1 MHRLLP
7 CVVLLS
13 VVASVQA
20 QTLYKFIG
28 PDGKVVYSDRP
39 PASGKIEKTLK
50 VQDLPNTALP
60 QKTLAE
66 LAALR
71 KIVKPGAVPMT
82 GVVLFSATW
91 CGYCRQAKAFLA
103 QRGVS
108 YQEKDIDT
116 PEGKLAY
123 VQAGGGGGVPMP
135 VANGTVTRGF
145 SSETYE
151 SLFPRGR

>member
-1 MHRLLP
+1 MHRLLHF
-7 CVVLLS
+7 VVLVSL
-13 VVASVQA
+13 VASAQA
-20 QTLYKFIG
+20 QTLYKSIG

-39 PASGKIEKTLK
+39 PASGKVEKTLK

-71 KIVKPGAVPMT
+71 KNVKPGAVPMT
-82 GVVLFSATW
+82 GVVLFSASW

-103 QRGVS
+103 QRGIS

-123 VQAGGGGGVPMP
+123 VQAGGGGGVPML
-135 VANGTVTRGF
+135 VANGAVTRGF
-145 SSETYE
+145 SAETYE

>member
-7 CVVLLS
+7 FVVL
-13 VVASVQA
+13 VAIAASAQA
-20 QTLYKFIG
+20 QTLYKSVG

-39 PASGKIEKTLK
+39 PSSGKVEKTLK

-71 KIVKPGAVPMT
+71 KSVKPGAVPVA
-82 GVVLFSATW
+82 GVVLFSASW

-123 VQAGGGGGVPMP
+123 VQAGGGGGVPML
-135 VANGTVTRGF
+135 VAHGKVTRGF
-145 SSETYE
+145 SAETYAL
-151 SLFPRGR
+151 LFPRGK